1 MADQRLIDANA
12 LALEPDEHN
21 VMNGVRFVGGHR
33 DGGRTIAMVKHALK
47 KMIENAPT
55 IDAVP
60 VVRCRDCQ
68 EIEPCVAVND
78 GYSWCNRWGTV
89 VSLDGFC
96 HKGAKMDGIYD
107 AMKKLQQELP
117 DYIKTLDSVT
127 PERKAALLNGD
138 WDPPDTNKE

>member
-1 MADQRLIDANA
+1 MSDLISRSA
-12 LALEPDEHN
+12 LLKSYDIAKMVEYDETGC
-21 VMNGVRFVGGHR
+21 GVTR
-33 DGGRTIAMVKHALK
+33 IAIPVQAIKD
-47 KMIENAPT
+47 APT